1 MEIGNSKMQWKSET
15 AKCDGNQKQQNAM
28 EIRNSKMQWK
38 KSYSK
43 HQNALRREK
52 IGCSLTSETAKCNGK
67 ILQKQQ
73 NAMETLKES

>member
-1 MEIGNSKMQWKSET
+1 MQWKSET

>member
-1 MEIGNSKMQWKSET
+1 
-15 AKCDGNQKQQNAM
+15 M